1 MPQPTT
7 TSSLPQTA
15 TTIST
20 TPTFTTTTTTTPAP
34 TCPSDYKWD
43 PNIPFCHKI
52 TTDPKESWPNARAA
66 CQTVGADLA
75 IIDVS
80 AKFSKILSDRK
91 YRSVK
96 LLGVIEIIGF
106 FNLKVNKFYLYYF
119 YEKKYR
125 VLLTVICITFTN

>member
-1 MPQPTT
+1 MNAVLLFFAGTTAFLQASTSNTTTSLPTTTSNTPQPTT
-7 TSSLPQTA
+7 TSSAPQTT

-20 TPTFTTTTTTTPAP
+20 TIPTTSTVTTTTTTTPAP

-52 TTDPKESWPNARAA
+52 TTDPKENWPNARTA

-96 LLGVIEIIGF
+96 
-106 FNLKVNKFYLYYF
+106 
-119 YEKKYR
+119 
-125 VLLTVICITFTN
+125 